1 MQLSE
6 LSDDPELRLHPDRA
20 GFSSNDME
28 LDPIQDRFI
37 FDRTSVGGPSSEC
50 FEVCFAGSVDVGVV
64 YESERDQFDRVNLDL
79 AATNAVPTPRF
90 HLRPSPQTERHR
102 DVTRHDRVTKLAAE
116 LHGPTLRHIPGALR
130 RLRCSACSN
139 RRQHPILTHGCPEA

>member
-64 YESERDQFDRVNLDL
+64 YESDG
-79 AATNAVPTPRF
+79 TNSTESTSIWPPPTRY
-90 HLRPSPQTERHR
+90 RPPGFTCGRRHR
-102 DVTRHDRVTKLAAE
+102 RNDTVMSPDTTESRSSRLNSTDLPYGTSLGHSGGCGVRRVAIGDNTR
-116 LHGPTLRHIPGALR
+116 
-130 RLRCSACSN
+130 S
-139 RRQHPILTHGCPEA
+139 